1 MISSIRVL
9 AREEF
14 GIVQL
19 KVIIP
24 HQNETGTRKDEH
36 GVIIPAYFVREGSV
50 TLNGAPL
57 LDIELGPS
65 VSKDPFLQFR
75 FPGKKGDALK
85 VAFLD
90 SRNELFASETVVQ

>member
-1 MISSIRVL
+1 M
-9 AREEF
+9 EES
-14 GIVQL
+14 GIVRL
-19 KVIIP
+19 KIIIP
-24 HQNETGTRKDEH
+24 HQNESGTRKDEQ
-36 GVIIPAYFVREGSV
+36 GVVIPAYFVREGSV

-90 SRNELFASETVVQ
+90 NQNALFSAEAVVL

>member
-9 AREEF
+9 AREES

-24 HQNETGTRKDEH
+24 HQNESGTRKDDQ
-36 GVIIPAYFVREGSV
+36 GIIVPAYFVREGSI
-50 TLNGAPL
+50 TLNGEHL

-75 FPGKKGDALK
+75 FSGKKGDALK

-90 SRNELFASETVVQ
+90 SRNELFAAETVVQ